1 MVNHEDIQAGD
12 WVCIKFVQGWFK
24 IQGIRN
30 GLISTVEGPNYSVS
44 EVVDHKRITPIS
56 VTEFQGINVGDE
68 IEIAPEWYIRSKLD
82 INNSYKGLIYFLG
95 DSPESKYNSKKQKH
109 RATPAVVMGKLLDGC
124 VCINSGYVHM
134 DFILAVLKNGVVYY
148 AKHIQDVSLVAPSTS
163 TDHTPIPQLRESKP
177 LLLKNCPVWSFVK
190 LKSKEGLLTP
200 WGRIISKG
208 VHEIIFSQNGSE
220 GSPDPESEVLALIT
234 KIEDI
239 PKHALIRIKYSKVY
253 TAFSEFQG
261 KFSDIDAII
270 EESQKNSKLEKD
282 KPISTDLQVGRWVM
296 LQDYVGYHKIH
307 KITENQ
313 PQLNVGTLKMWV
325 RAQAVID
332 VRIAIPDQEWN
343 KLKPGMWV
351 KIAPK
356 EYVKSKLD
364 DIGLYKSTEY
374 NNAKLDSCADS
385 WQEIKY
391 MSCDT
396 EIISFLGNYWH
407 RDFIVD
413 TSETK
418 PLSCSG
424 TPTTVASYG
433 SARREVIAPI
443 SDDLWDKLK
452 EGWWVKIAP
461 EDYIKNL
468 LDVNGTYLD
477 IDYRSSRRKKNTF
490 GTWQKVVRK
499 HTSKPSVG
507 VCDTFSIHRDFIVDI
522 SETEPQMNC
531 RVLTA
536 KEYFSKHTTSNV
548 SGIGIELDT
557 VNGHT
562 NACKEIPLPGVGGMC
577 VLGTTPT
584 EPDWYYKYLMKDKIK
599 ENTMNTV
606 EDIKKLDAANLEE
619 AAKQVKAS
627 RDNDEVAAA
636 KSKLTQLLNQESGLK
651 ARKKEIDA
659 DLAEVQE
666 LIKAFGYP
674 PKEGK

>member
-1 MVNHEDIQAGD
+1 MHLKCGY
-12 WVCIKFVQGWFK
+12 WVK
-24 IQGIRN
+24 I
-30 GLISTVEGPNYSVS
+30 EG
-44 EVVDHKRITPIS
+44 RW
-56 VTEFQGINVGDE
+56 
-68 IEIAPEWYIRSKLD
+68 IEIKSYEQDGSGHR
-82 INNSYKGLIYFLG
+82 INGI
-95 DSPESKYNSKKQKH
+95 
-109 RATPAVVMGKLLDGC
+109 
-124 VCINSGYVHM
+124 
-134 DFILAVLKNGVVYY
+134 VYY

-163 TDHTPIPQLRESKP
+163 TDHTPM
-177 LLLKNCPVWSFVK
+177 V
-190 LKSKEGLLTP
+190 
-200 WGRIISKG
+200 
-208 VHEIIFSQNGSE
+208 
-220 GSPDPESEVLALIT
+220 
-234 KIEDI
+234 
-239 PKHALIRIKYSKVY
+239 
-253 TAFSEFQG
+253 
-261 KFSDIDAII
+261 
-270 EESQKNSKLEKD
+270 
-282 KPISTDLQVGRWVM
+282 QVGRWIKTDV
-296 LQDYVGYHKIH
+296 YGWEKVTEISFGKIY
-307 KITENQ
+307 TASAYYF
-313 PQLNVGTLKMWV
+313 PS
-325 RAQAVID
+325 
-332 VRIAIPDQEWN
+332 RIKEVQVSIPDQEWN
-343 KLKPGMWV
+343 KLKPSMWV